1 MSTDTICT
9 ANGAHESPQF
19 AAIHTCPDRA
29 PAPTDGPPLYP
40 ALLVVVLLVALGRL
54 LVRHRGR
61 ELRFLYALM
70 APIWGHRVFLTTLL
84 RISRTRDGIAPV
96 VRLRLWPLA
105 AKPVLLVNHMATA
118 RSVMSQGDLFHSMGG
133 DNPAIVSLLG
143 AQGLFTTHT
152 TDSPEWQRRRKVTD
166 PLLSSDPTF
175 TDRTFTDL
183 LAASRKYAAAWHGTL
198 TADTPGQLLH
208 EIARV
213 MLPAQSIAFFGE
225 LFSADVNRRAGEDL
239 LANFRGVGEGL
250 FFAPTAWLRSPRT
263 RHSLARAWSYVAD
276 ITRIIV
282 ADARNPEPHE
292 DAADQRPGLFRLCS
306 TAFRDGIYG
315 EAEVRDTVA
324 VFLNAGAP
332 THLVFWTLHTL
343 AHHPDV
349 EARVVAEL
357 QAALARGPLDFGR
370 LRELAE
376 LRRVVLE
383 VMRIYPPVP
392 LFQPRRAVRD
402 TRLGDIPVPA
412 GTQLLISPY
421 VAHRDPALGPDRE
434 SFDPG
439 REGNNVLAPH
449 MFPFSVGQRTCPG
462 RNFSML
468 AVTAALVA
476 ILERHRVILHA
487 HTCPTP
493 SEAIYCRPSHDV
505 QFSVVP
511 RVHAGAR
518 PTAEATMRPT

>member
-1 MSTDTICT
+1 MSTDIICT
-9 ANGAHESPQF
+9 ANGADESPQF
-19 AAIHTCPDRA
+19 TALHTCPDSA
-29 PAPTDGPPLYP
+29 PASPADASPLYP

-105 AKPVLLVNHMATA
+105 SRPVLLVNHMATA
-118 RSVMSQGDLFHSMGG
+118 RSVMTRGDLFHSMGG

-166 PLLSSDPTF
+166 PLLASDPTF
-175 TDRTFTDL
+175 TDHTFTDL
-183 LAASRKYAAAWHGTL
+183 LAASRAYVADWTDTL
-198 TADTPGQLLH
+198 TAGAPGKLLH
-208 EIARV
+208 EVARV
-213 MLPAQSIAFFGE
+213 MIPAQSIAFFGE
-225 LFSADVNRRAGEDL
+225 LFPAAVNRRAGEDL

-263 RHSLARAWSYVAD
+263 RHSLARAWAYVAD

-282 ADARNPEPHE
+282 ADARGPAPR
-292 DAADQRPGLFRLCS
+292 DDRPGLFRLCS
-306 TAFRDGIYG
+306 DALRDGIYS
-315 EAEVRDTVA
+315 ELEVRDTVA

-343 AHHPDV
+343 AHHPAV

-370 LRELAE
+370 LRELGE
-376 LRRVVLE
+376 LRRVVME

-402 TRLGDIPVPA
+402 TMLGDIAVPA
-412 GTQLLISPY
+412 GTQLLICPY

-434 SFDPG
+434 SFDPD

-476 ILERHRVILHA
+476 ILERHHVHLHA

-505 QFSVVP
+505 QFSVSL
-511 RVHAGAR
+511 RAHSEAR
-518 PTAEATMRPT
+518 PTTEAPHA